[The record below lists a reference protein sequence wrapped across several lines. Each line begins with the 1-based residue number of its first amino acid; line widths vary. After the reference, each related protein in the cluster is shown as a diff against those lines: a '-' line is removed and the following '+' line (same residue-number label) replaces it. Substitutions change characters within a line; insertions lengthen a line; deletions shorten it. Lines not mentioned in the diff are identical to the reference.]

1 MSVLAAKASEGETY
15 KEVVKEYQALLTK
28 QDTIIKTV
36 KEHRDKLTAMVKQY
50 EQLIADKK
58 AEIKKKNIIIES
70 KIISILAN
78 GLSLSQNS
86 FSEITLSFN
95 SSIDIEK

>member
-15 KEVVKEYQALLTK
+15 KEAVKEYQALLAK

-50 EQLIADKK
+50 EQLISDKK
-58 AEIKKKNIIIES
+58 AEIKKKNIR
-70 KIISILAN
+70 
-78 GLSLSQNS
+78 
-86 FSEITLSFN
+86 
-95 SSIDIEK
+95 IDELQVEVCTIWK

>member
-1 MSVLAAKASEGETY
+1 MRKAMSVLAAKASEGETY
-15 KEVVKEYQALLTK
+15 KEAVKEYQALLTK

-58 AEIKKKNIIIES
+58 AEIKKKNIRIDELQVEVCS
-70 KIISILAN
+70 SSNK
-78 GLSLSQNS
+78 SLFS
-86 FSEITLSFN
+86 FSIHL
-95 SSIDIEK
+95 

>member
-15 KEVVKEYQALLTK
+15 KEAVKEYQALLTK
-28 QDTIIKTV
+28 QDTIFKTV

-58 AEIKKKNIIIES
+58 AEIKKKNIRIDELQVEVCSSSNKFLTSFIIH
-70 KIISILAN
+70 L
-78 GLSLSQNS
+78 
-86 FSEITLSFN
+86 
-95 SSIDIEK
+95 

>member
-15 KEVVKEYQALLTK
+15 KEAVKEYQALLTK

-36 KEHRDKLTAMVKQY
+36 KEHRDKLTAMVRQY

-58 AEIKKKNIIIES
+58 AEIKKKNIRIDELQVEVCS
-70 KIISILAN
+70 
-78 GLSLSQNS
+78 SLNN
-86 FSEITLSFN
+86 FLHNLTIHL
-95 SSIDIEK
+95 

>member
-15 KEVVKEYQALLTK
+15 REAVKEYQGLLTK
-28 QDTIIKTV
+28 QDEIIRTV

-58 AEIKKKNIIIES
+58 AEIKKKNIR
-70 KIISILAN
+70 
-78 GLSLSQNS
+78 
-86 FSEITLSFN
+86 
-95 SSIDIEK
+95 IDELQVEVCNV

>member
-15 KEVVKEYQALLTK
+15 KEAVKEYQALLTK

-36 KEHRDKLTAMVKQY
+36 KEHRDKLTAMVRQY

-58 AEIKKKNIIIES
+58 AEIKKKNIRIDELQVEVCS
-70 KIISILAN
+70 
-78 GLSLSQNS
+78 SLNN
-86 FSEITLSFN
+86 FLNNLTIHL
-95 SSIDIEK
+95 